1 MMMEVMD
8 DLLAEIKALYNEVDV
23 NCKADLMISLNSIRE
38 SILSRNNLIEM
49 KIAYAKENG
58 SSNFRCDF
66 VQDSDANKWLML
78 PIEYPPIIKV
88 REYKVYLKSS
98 TTALAELDYFSFVS
112 GQTEDLA
119 WLEYYNKRFA
129 K

>member
-38 SILSRNNLIEM
+38 NILSRNNLIEM

-58 SSNFRCDF
+58 SSHFRCDF

-78 PIEYPPIIKV
+78 PIEYPHIIKV
-88 REYKVYLKSS
+88 SRYKFYLKSS
-98 TTALAELDYFSFVS
+98 TNALIELDYFSFVS
-112 GQTEDLA
+112 GLTEDLA